1 MKLLLLI
8 GVLIALLFAA
18 LLTVHRSRK
27 GQHHV
32 VYHVE
37 GRRNGPHSTSF
48 AEVNTWVYVVLEG
61 TAHHTVN
68 LPYTM
73 SFYAPGGTPVAIAA
87 NYVDNSPN
95 GWLEAKVLVDDKLY
109 KSGRSSGNE
118 IATVSG
124 TVP

>member
-8 GVLIALLFAA
+8 GVLVALLFAA
-18 LLTVHRSRK
+18 LLTVDRSRK

-73 SFYAPGGTPVAIAA
+73 SFYASAGTAVAITA
-87 NYVDNSPN
+87 NYVDHRNS
-95 GWLEAKVLVDDKLY
+95 WY
-109 KSGRSSGNE
+109 ME
-118 IATVSG
+118 IG
-124 TVP
+124 